1 MVNTRSSHP
10 NGDPNTND
18 SYKDRHIK
26 VYRCTYFFL
35 YLILLEFL
43 FRKLLIMNKNHPTI
57 PLEILKVHHIIK

>member
-26 VYRCTYFFL
+26 VFELINLFYFDFH
-35 YLILLEFL
+35 E
-43 FRKLLIMNKNHPTI
+43 M
-57 PLEILKVHHIIK
+57 II